1 VLVGEVAP
9 LLLEPV
15 VVPLAMLAALI
26 VAFGLVY
33 FVEQIVRALFGTASG
48 ATAWIPWVGSK
59 VQGSL
64 HSVERRLTSALGH
77 AEAAIDKRMGR
88 YFSSLGDSLA
98 WLVREVRAH
107 SSLLWT
113 LSTVLLGTG
122 ATAALR
128 GLVYAATKAVAAL
141 RSELHRIGGT
151 VASVS
156 TGTLPALRR
165 WTVSHVHRLEH
176 AIDDVIPRDIRGLR
190 ARLRAAEDAATAT
203 LARLGKL
210 ERLLGASA
218 LAGALAVALGRLGLG
233 WVRCSNVS
241 RVGKSVC
248 GMDTQLLESLLAD
261 ALIVA
266 GTLSLVEFAEEMQG
280 VTELAVR
287 PVSAFWRAD
296 G

>member
-1 VLVGEVAP
+1 VLLGEVAP

-59 VQGSL
+59 VQGTL
-64 HSVERRLTSALGH
+64 HSVEQRLTAALGR
-77 AEAAIDKRMGR
+77 AEQSIDKRMGR

-113 LSTVLLGTG
+113 LSTLLLGAG

-128 GLVYAATKAVAAL
+128 GLVYTATKAVAVL
-141 RSELHRIGGT
+141 RAEVRRLGHT
-151 VASVS
+151 VTGVGA
-156 TGTLPALRR
+156 GTLPALRR
-165 WTVSHVHRLEH
+165 WTVSRVHRLEH
-176 AIDDVIPRDIRGLR
+176 AIEDVIPRDIRGLR
-190 ARLRAAEDAATAT
+190 ERARALEQATAAT
-203 LARLGKL
+203 LARLRAL
-210 ERLLGASA
+210 EGRLGETA
-218 LAGALAVALGRLGLG
+218 LVGVLAVALARLGLG

-241 RVGKSVC
+241 RAGKSVC
-248 GMDTQLLESLLAD
+248 GMDSQVLESLLAD
-261 ALIVA
+261 ALLVA
-266 GTLSLVEFAEEMQG
+266 GTLSLVEFAQEMQG

-287 PVSAFWRAD
+287 PVAAFWRATE
-296 G
+296 

>member
-1 VLVGEVAP
+1 VLLGEVAP
-9 LLLEPV
+9 VLLEPV
-15 VVPLAMLAALI
+15 VVPLAMIAALL

-59 VQGSL
+59 VQGTL
-64 HSVERRLTSALGH
+64 HAVEQRLTNALGH
-77 AEAAIDKRMGR
+77 AEASIDKRMGR
-88 YFSSLGDSLA
+88 YFSSLGDSVS

-113 LSTVLLGTG
+113 LSTLLLGAG

-141 RSELHRIGGT
+141 RAEVRRYGHT
-151 VASVS
+151 VTSVS
-156 TGTLPALRR
+156 TGTLPALRH
-165 WTVSHVHRLEH
+165 WTLAHVHRLEH
-176 AIDDVIPRDIRGLR
+176 AIDVVIPRDIRGLR
-190 ARLRAAEDAATAT
+190 ERARELEHASAAT
-203 LARLGKL
+203 LARLRKL
-210 ERLLGASA
+210 EKLLGAGA
-218 LAGALAVALGRLGLG
+218 LAGALAIALGRLGVG

-248 GMDTQLLESLLAD
+248 GMDSQLLESLLAD

-287 PVSAFWRAD
+287 PVAAFWRAD